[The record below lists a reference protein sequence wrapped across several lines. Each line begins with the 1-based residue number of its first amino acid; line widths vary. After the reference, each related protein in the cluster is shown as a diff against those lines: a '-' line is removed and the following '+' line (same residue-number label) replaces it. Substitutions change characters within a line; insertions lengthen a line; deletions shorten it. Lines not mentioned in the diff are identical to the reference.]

1 MRKDYLL
8 LLKRN
13 AAVGMGRETSGPAPM
28 QALQHGSVLR
38 PRRYMCAW
46 PWALAAALQAAA
58 VAPAAAAVPPLTCT
72 PNIPSNRRTF
82 YAGAWSS
89 TCACVLPVSAKAP
102 CNVSERSGFVCEEFA
117 TRGAFPLTLESRPW
131 LASLRT
137 RAPSF

>member
-1 MRKDYLL
+1 
-8 LLKRN
+8 
-13 AAVGMGRETSGPAPM
+13 MGRETSEPAPM
-28 QALQHGSVLR
+28 QALQHGGVLR

-117 TRGAFPLTLESRPW
+117 HPGGLPADAGKQTL
-131 LASLRT
+131 AGM
-137 RAPSF
+137 RAPAHQA